1 MVGDT
6 MIGDLEDHY
15 HFLHPRI
22 MKRSTASSRGNHSL
36 LAMETSVE
44 WVEQQVVHHR
54 AKRDDTTTASFNDP
68 KWDKMWYIHCDHNC
82 LTDMNVKGAWNKGY
96 TGRGVVVTILDDG
109 IERIHPDLKQNY
121 DGRASWDFNRDDP
134 DPSPRY
140 DATDE
145 NKSVSSFILSYIHH
159 ISPAH
164 TICAKAGIRML
175 DGDMSDMLEAQSL
188 SFRPQYIDIYS
199 ASWGPDDD
207 GKTVDGPGSL
217 ARLALENGIR
227 KGRKGRGSIFVWA
240 SGNGGRNKDHCSCDG
255 YTNSIYTISVSST
268 TQSGRKPWYLEECAS
283 TLATTYSSGDPTGN
297 DVVTTDLRQRCTED
311 HSGTS
316 ASAPMAAGIIALTLE
331 ANPLLTW
338 RDVQHIIVK
347 TSRRGH
353 LSAPD
358 WETNG
363 AGYDEAEGWT
373 QVPPHRVCVDNVIYS
388 NREIRAD
395 RVLRSSYTSLGCNS
409 HVVHLEHVAVR
420 VTLLHPRRG
429 DLSITLTS
437 PSGTRSQLLATSCS
451 PQGQGSPQAILS
463 LRDIT
468 SPLLTC
474 PSASAAEGAVGV
486 VGRGDVV
493 GKEVKEEGEKVEM
506 VLGVG
511 EGKWEEG
518 EMVFG
523 VGVGEEADTGRGVE
537 MGVSVVVEMVLGV
550 VEEGKG
556 VEILIVVEGGEDGVR
571 ENDYSA
577 EGFRRWKFMTTHC
590 WGEMASG
597 EWILE
602 IRDTPSRRR
611 SFRHAAKLIEWYL
624 VLYGTAVHPYSPSPP
639 RHAQARSVDA
649 ALDDDITEEYTGPC
663 DPECTEDGCEG
674 PGAHQCVACL
684 HYFLKFKNN
693 TRSCV
698 GSCPEGFWGDKK
710 RCKKCFSSCRT
721 CEGSRSNQC
730 TSCKPTHHFNEDTSS
745 CVTSCGDGYYAEHVG
760 NVCRKCSENCLRCT
774 ASTICSECTEGY
786 SLVGNRCQ
794 KSCAVGTYLSEQ
806 GTCEPCHPSCATC
819 AGAGADA
826 CQGCA
831 VGYLIEEWNCVSSCS
846 QGFYAAQQGS
856 DISICRRCD
865 ASCLSCVG
873 GGRSNCS
880 GCVEGHTLQDRVC
893 VTECKDGEYLD
904 EQGACHACDATCHKC
919 RGPKN
924 SDCINCASSLFL
936 DEGQCVARCAAG
948 RYEAGGQCH
957 RCDHTCAEC
966 VERGPANCSS
976 CDTDKFGMDR
986 YLFQGQCVDSCPE
999 AHFHTAEKTCE
1010 ACPQQCQLCTS
1021 ASRCLKCSPSYY
1033 LNHGVCT
1040 RLECGEG
1047 EVEDPDYDD
1056 CMPCE
1061 EGCKKCVLYNPKHCM
1076 SCIEGYYKF
1085 EEGCYKH
1092 CPAKTYTVEGD
1103 MTCVAC
1109 DSNCVSCDEHEC
1121 YWCETDLFLLDG
1133 KCVPDCP
1140 VGFYGNEDTQECEE
1154 CDESCRTCSGPE
1166 DDECDSCQDG
1176 DMLQDGECIPEPE
1189 SCPSKTF
1196 FNDDGECESCH
1207 SSCESCDGPQKSDC
1221 VSCVRGR
1228 YLTVDQTCVL
1238 RCPVGRFGNRGN
1250 GVCEV
1255 CAVGCAQCTGLQQ
1268 CQRCTST
1275 RRKQLYLQNGQCVQ
1289 QCTRGFPVGQVC
1301 ESCAEGCLTCERNA
1315 THCLSCQEPLLLH
1328 KHECLAACP
1337 PEHILRDGECLHCPA
1352 GCRRCTGAGLCA
1364 GKREGWREGK
1374 DTGREGERGRDRGRE
1389 EEKDGGRE
1397 SERKGGTSAWPPA
1410 PPEHIL
1416 RDGECL
1422 HCPAGC
1428 WGCTD
1433 AGLCAGSH
1441 AAECTGHKVLFL
1453 KCETSYLLHESHCVV
1468 ECPDGF
1474 YDDAVGGVC
1483 GRCHPD
1489 CKLCDGPA
1497 AQQCDACA
1505 DPNAA
1510 LQNGACVTAC
1520 PDRKY
1525 RDAHTGQCMDCDP
1538 SCHSCSGPHPTSCT
1552 SCAEGLRLDGHGRCA
1567 TLTTCPARHY
1577 ADQDGECHQC
1587 HKYCQECM
1595 GPDRNHC
1602 LACSPAHFLLNG
1614 SCVDVCP
1621 VGHFKDQS
1629 QLTCEECHPS
1639 CLSCV
1644 GRHSHECLACR
1655 PELFRDG
1662 KECVETC
1669 HSSRYGD
1676 LSTRSCEPC
1685 DASCAECLGAGPN
1698 SCLSCR
1704 EGQVYLR
1711 RRGQCLHTCPQG
1723 HYEDTHHKAC
1733 EPCHPSCKTCY
1744 SKGSQSC
1751 DSCHM
1756 GYSMIEGACVS
1767 QCIIGEYPIVEQ
1779 PHVSTGC
1786 ERCHDSC
1793 LECRGPGPH
1802 NCTLCSG
1809 QSILTLEG
1817 RCLPCCTKEHTA
1829 GGDTGAS
1836 TQQECCNCT
1845 ETKGECILSTNFA
1858 FRNEPEDGDDDDDY
1872 LERGNLALFITTC
1885 VLLLLGLVG
1894 VGVLIRRSIAKRHS
1908 KPPSGP
1914 GRGYEKLSNSSR
1926 YGGGGGATSFSS
1938 ESYGGGGGGFQGSSN
1953 IGRFREEQLVD
1964 LSDRSK
1970 GRGVG
1975 ADDDEDEDEDIVY
1988 MGQDGTV
1995 YRKFR
2000 YGQLGEDNEDL
2011 EMEYDDESY
2020 SFRTDPFGDN
2030 QAEQATTPAMV

>member
-1 MVGDT
+1 MSRCRLSGLLQICAVIFGYLLTLGQTRLFTNRWAVKITGGPDAANFIADKYGFLN
-6 MIGDLEDHY
+6 MGQIGDLEDHY

-22 MKRSTASSRGNHSL
+22 MRRSTASSRGNHSL
-36 LAMETSVE
+36 LTMETNVE

-54 AKRDDTTTASFNDP
+54 TKRDDATSASFNDP
-68 KWDKMWYIHCDHNC
+68 KWDKMWYIQCDHNC
-82 LTDMNVKGAWNKGY
+82 LTDMNIRGAWRKGY

-145 NKSVSSFILSYIHH
+145 NKHG
-159 ISPAH
+159 
-164 TICAKAGIRML
+164 TRCAGVVAATANNSLCMVGVAYNAKIGGIRML

-207 GKTVDGPGSL
+207 GRTVDGPGSL

-255 YTNSIYTISVSST
+255 YTNSIFTISVSST
-268 TQSGRKPWYLEECAS
+268 TRSGRKPWYLEECSS
-283 TLATTYSSGDPTGN
+283 TLTTTYSSGDPTGN

-331 ANPLLTW
+331 ANPLLSW

-363 AGYDEAEGWT
+363 AGHDVSHLYGFGLMDAEAMVTEAQSWT
-373 QVPPHRVCVDNVIYS
+373 PVPPHRVCVDNVIYS

-395 RVLRSSYTSLGCNS
+395 RLLRSSYVSGGCNK
-409 HVVHLEHVAVR
+409 HVVYLEHVAVR

-429 DLSITLTS
+429 DLSITLIS
-437 PSGTRSQLLATSCS
+437 PSGTRSQLLAT
-451 PQGQGSPQAILS
+451 
-463 LRDIT
+463 
-468 SPLLTC
+468 
-474 PSASAAEGAVGV
+474 
-486 VGRGDVV
+486 
-493 GKEVKEEGEKVEM
+493 
-506 VLGVG
+506 
-511 EGKWEEG
+511 
-518 EMVFG
+518 
-523 VGVGEEADTGRGVE
+523 
-537 MGVSVVVEMVLGV
+537 
-550 VEEGKG
+550 
-556 VEILIVVEGGEDGVR
+556 R

-590 WGEMASG
+590 WGETAAG
-597 EWILE
+597 EWSLE
-602 IRDTPSRRR
+602 IRDSPSRRR
-611 SFRHAAKLIEWYL
+611 SYRHAAKLVEWYL
-624 VLYGTAVHPYSPSPP
+624 VLYGTSVHPYSPAPH
-639 RHAQARSVDA
+639 RHAHARSLDA
-649 ALDDDITEEYTGPC
+649 SLDDDITEEYTGPC
-663 DPECTEDGCEG
+663 DPECSDDGCEG
-674 PGAHQCVACL
+674 PGSHQCMACL

-698 GSCPEGFWGDKK
+698 GSCPEGFWGDRK
-710 RCKKCFSSCRT
+710 RCKKCYSSCRT

-730 TSCKPTHHFNEDTSS
+730 TSCKITHHFHEDTHS
-745 CVTSCGDGYYAEHVG
+745 CVTSCGDGHYVEHVG

-774 ASTICSECTEGY
+774 GSTICTECTEGY

-794 KSCAVGTYLSEQ
+794 KSCAVGTYLSAE
-806 GTCEPCHPSCATC
+806 GTCEPCHPACATC
-819 AGAGADA
+819 AGAGVEA
-826 CQGCA
+826 CQSCA
-831 VGYLIEEWNCVSSCS
+831 EGYLIEEWKCVSSCS
-846 QGFYAAQQGS
+846 QGFYAAQAS
-856 DISICRRCD
+856 DTRICRRCD

-873 GGRSNCS
+873 EGRSNCS
-880 GCVEGHTLQDRVC
+880 GCVEGHTLKEGVC
-893 VTECKDGEYLD
+893 ATECKDGEYQD
-904 EQGACHACDATCHKC
+904 DQGGCHACDSTCHKC

-924 SDCINCASSLFL
+924 NDCINCAPSLFL
-936 DEGQCVARCAAG
+936 DEGQCVSRCGAG
-948 RYEAGGQCH
+948 RYQSGGQCH

-976 CDTDKFGMDR
+976 CDTDKFGMSR

-999 AHFHTAEKTCE
+999 AHYHTAQKTCE
-1010 ACPQQCQLCTS
+1010 ACPAHCPLCTS
-1021 ASRCLKCSPSYY
+1021 ATRCLKCSPSYY
-1033 LNHGVCT
+1033 LNQGVCT

-1085 EEGCYKH
+1085 DDGCYKH
-1092 CPAKTYTVEGD
+1092 CPAKTYTVEES
-1103 MTCVAC
+1103 MSCVAC

-1133 KCVPDCP
+1133 KCVQECP
-1140 VGFYGNEDTQECEE
+1140 LGFYGNEDSQECEE
-1154 CDESCRTCSGPE
+1154 CDESCRTCGGPE
-1166 DDECDSCQDG
+1166 EDECLTCQNG
-1176 DMLQDGECIPEPE
+1176 DTLQDGECVPELE
-1189 SCPSKTF
+1189 SCPSKTYLD
-1196 FNDDGECESCH
+1196 DDGECESCH
-1207 SSCESCDGPQKSDC
+1207 SSCESCDGPLKSDC

-1228 YLTVDQTCVL
+1228 FLTIEQTCVL
-1238 RCPVGRFGNRGN
+1238 RCPVGRFGSRAS
-1250 GVCEV
+1250 GVCEM
-1255 CAVGCAQCTGLQQ
+1255 CATGCAQCTGLQQ
-1268 CQRCTST
+1268 CQRCATT
-1275 RRKQLYLQNGQCVQ
+1275 RRKQLYLQDGQCVQ

-1328 KHECLAACP
+1328 RHDCVSACP
-1337 PEHILRDGECLHCPA
+1337 PEHILRDGECLHCPS
-1352 GCRRCTGAGLCA
+1352 GCSRCTGAGLCA
-1364 GKREGWREGK
+1364 
-1374 DTGREGERGRDRGRE
+1374 
-1389 EEKDGGRE
+1389 
-1397 SERKGGTSAWPPA
+1397 
-1410 PPEHIL
+1410 
-1416 RDGECL
+1416 ECE
-1422 HCPAGC
+1422 A
-1428 WGCTD
+1428 
-1433 AGLCAGSH
+1433 
-1441 AAECTGHKVLFL
+1441 
-1453 KCETSYLLHESHCVV
+1453 SYLLHESRCVL
-1468 ECPDGF
+1468 ECPAGF
-1474 YDDAVGGVC
+1474 YDDTEGGVC

-1489 CKLCDGPA
+1489 CQLCDGPG
-1497 AQQCDACA
+1497 QEECDACS
-1505 DPNAA
+1505 DPEAT

-1520 PDRKY
+1520 PNHTYKDT
-1525 RDAHTGQCMDCDP
+1525 HTGQCMDCDP
-1538 SCHSCSGPHPTSCT
+1538 SCLHCSGPHATACT
-1552 SCAEGLRLDGHGRCA
+1552 SCADGLRLDGHGRCA
-1567 TLTTCPARHY
+1567 TLTTCPPHHY

-1587 HKYCQECM
+1587 HKHCQQCS

-1602 LACSPAHFLLNG
+1602 LACSGNHFLLNG
-1614 SCVDVCP
+1614 SCVDACP
-1621 VGHFKDQS
+1621 VGFFRDQALHS
-1629 QLTCEECHPS
+1629 CEECHPS
-1639 CLSCV
+1639 CLSCG
-1644 GRHSHECLACR
+1644 GRHSHECLACK

-1676 LSTRSCEPC
+1676 MSTRSCEPC
-1685 DASCAECLGAGPN
+1685 DSSCEECLGAGPT

-1704 EGQVYLR
+1704 EGQLYLR
-1711 RRGQCLHTCPQG
+1711 RQGQCLHTCPQG
-1723 HYEDTHHKAC
+1723 HYEDTHHKTC

-1744 SKGSQSC
+1744 SKGAQSC
-1751 DSCHM
+1751 ESCHM
-1756 GYSMIEGACVS
+1756 GYSIIEGACVS
-1767 QCIIGEYPIVEQ
+1767 QCIMGEYPVVE
-1779 PHVSTGC
+1779 PHASSGC

-1802 NCTLCSG
+1802 NCTLCASG

-1817 RCLPCCTKEHTA
+1817 RCLPCCTQQHTA
-1829 GGDTGAS
+1829 GGADTHTGAA

-1858 FRNEPEDGDDDDDY
+1858 FRNEPESGGGDDDDDDDL
-1872 LERGNLALFITTC
+1872 LERGNLALFVTTC
-1885 VLLLLGLVG
+1885 ILLLLGLVG
-1894 VGVLIRRSIAKRHS
+1894 VAIMIRRSLAKSHS
-1908 KPPSGP
+1908 KPDHGP
-1914 GRGYEKLSNSSR
+1914 APRGYEKLSNSSR
-1926 YGGGGGATSFSS
+1926 YGGGGGGATSFSS
-1938 ESYGGGGGGFQGSSN
+1938 ESYGGGGGGGGRGGFEGSSN

-1970 GRGVG
+1970 GRAV

-2000 YGQLGEDNEDL
+2000 YGQLGDDNEDEL
-2011 EMEYDDESY
+2011 EYDDETY
-2020 SFRTDPFGDN
+2020 SFRTDPFADN
-2030 QAEQATTPAMV
+2030 QAEQATKPELV